1 MSKKQATRK
10 KGKVRSYSKEKSTG
24 SLKSD
29 AGNSAGSTESNA
41 GNSAGSTKSATEQ
54 EKIPLGGIV
63 LLAAVFTILIVTT
76 LTPAREKKGEGVAPP
91 PATATPFNAQA
102 QQQQIE
108 DEQNIKEVS
117 ELCYYVKK
125 VTVDGVKTIVNLA
138 KDKDC
143 KNLKDSLEITFYSV
157 KTSPCPID
165 TAVML
170 KTETAESG
178 AKFYTMYWDDCSYTT
193 RRYFV
198 D

>member
-10 KGKVRSYSKEKSTG
+10 KGKVRSYSKEKFTSPP
-24 SLKSD
+24 KSD
-29 AGNSAGSTESNA
+29 ADDSTDFTESGA
-41 GNSAGSTKSATEQ
+41 KQEEIPFGS
-54 EKIPLGGIV
+54 IV
-63 LLAAVFTILIVTT
+63 LLVAVFTILIVTT
-76 LTPAREKKGEGVAPP
+76 LTPAREKKGEGVTPP
-91 PATATPFNAQA
+91 PATATPFDAQA

-143 KNLKDSLEITFYSV
+143 KDLKDSLEITFYSV
-157 KTSPCPID
+157 ETSPCPVD

-193 RRYFV
+193 RQYFV